1 MDICHNKAT
10 NILDGRIKQVYN
22 SKETSVSM
30 MFVNVPSA
38 IMTEMLSLHEFL
50 ITLML
55 SKTKIEFS
63 TENPSR
69 VDIKFLLTSPI
80 SSSL

>member
-1 MDICHNKAT
+1 MGELNRFTTA
-10 NILDGRIKQVYN
+10 
-22 SKETSVSM
+22 M

-55 SKTKIEFS
+55 PKTKIEFS
-63 TENPSR
+63 TENPIR
-69 VDIKFLLTSPI
+69 V
-80 SSSL
+80 

>member
-1 MDICHNKAT
+1 MGELNRFTTMHPDIDH
-10 NILDGRIKQVYN
+10 N

-50 ITLML
+50 IGRML

-63 TENPSR
+63 TENPSP
-69 VDIKFLLTSPI
+69 V
-80 SSSL
+80 